1 MQTCNHVSVNLWQ
14 VSYMNNHHYDSF
26 IWNTG
31 LLLAHWFATYPSG
44 LWMARTWCLDM
55 WGFQMTI
62 LSIRLPSYM
71 LSALTWKHQLSCL
84 YLSGIGQHHREND
97 TRLESLAILVSIIP
111 EQCCGPSQLCINNS
125 SDDNLLHYHL
135 HFNNH
140 FPSKPGFVWCFSFT
154 CFQTRTSGIVIREF
168 SKGCMP
174 FVSSRIV

>member
-1 MQTCNHVSVNLWQ
+1 MKYWTFTCSLVCH
-14 VSYMNNHHYDSF
+14 
-26 IWNTG
+26 
-31 LLLAHWFATYPSG
+31 
-44 LWMARTWCLDM
+44 
-55 WGFQMTI
+55 
-62 LSIRLPSYM
+62 LSIWIVNGQNMMFGHVRLSDDNPEHQTAKLHAISSDLKASTQLFVLKWNRPAPS
-71 LSALTWKHQLSCL
+71 
-84 YLSGIGQHHREND
+84 RND

-135 HFNNH
+135 HFSNH